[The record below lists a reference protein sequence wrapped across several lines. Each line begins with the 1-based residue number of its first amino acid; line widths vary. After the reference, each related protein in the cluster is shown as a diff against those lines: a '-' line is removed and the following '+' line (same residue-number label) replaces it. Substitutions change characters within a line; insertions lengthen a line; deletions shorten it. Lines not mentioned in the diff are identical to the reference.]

1 MDFLIKTLAFLKG
14 WKTYIAA
21 GITSAVAVVYM
32 FFTWDLIGGF
42 ALLGLSAQAA
52 ALRDALNTFKK
63 SVEEKLFGS
72 D

>member
-1 MDFLIKTLAFLKG
+1 MDFILKLLATLKG

-21 GITSAVAVVYM
+21 GITSVFAVVYM
-32 FFTWDLIGGF
+32 FFTWDLVGGF

-52 ALRDALNTFKK
+52 ALRDALNSFKK